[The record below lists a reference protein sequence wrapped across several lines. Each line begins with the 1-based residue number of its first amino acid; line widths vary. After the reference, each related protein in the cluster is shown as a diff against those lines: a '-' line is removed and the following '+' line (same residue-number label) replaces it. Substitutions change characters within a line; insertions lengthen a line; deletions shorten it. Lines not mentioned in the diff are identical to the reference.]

1 MTPEIISFVFGV
13 LLILI
18 GILGGGFEVR
28 KVKIAKVGRG
38 TRLLAVVSGLSF
50 ITLGIAIQSRDT
62 TPEKASSPPVNFTIS
77 DVLGDEQVSERMTVV
92 IDGRNVGD
100 LTVNEQYP
108 RSTITVTVP
117 QEGKYNYVLDTSAVF
132 KGDNAE
138 LHGVGQGTI
147 DVKPEKAF
155 TARSCVNGNTWI
167 ATLMEGS
174 R

>member
-1 MTPEIISFVFGV
+1 MTPEIISFAFGA

-28 KVKIAKVGRG
+28 ELKIPKVGPGVRI
-38 TRLLAVVSGLSF
+38 LAAVGGLSC
-50 ITLGIAIQSRDT
+50 ITLGIGIQSKGT
-62 TPEKASSPPVNFTIS
+62 TPEKTNSSPVNFTIS
-77 DVLGDEQVSERMTVV
+77 DVLGDEQVSEQMTVV

-117 QEGKYNYVLDTSAVF
+117 QEGKYTYVLDASAVF

-138 LHGVGQGTI
+138 LHCVGQGTI
-147 DVKPEKAF
+147 DVKSEKAF
-155 TARSCVNGNTWI
+155 TARGCVSGNRWI

>member
-28 KVKIAKVGRG
+28 KVKIAKVGPG
-38 TRLLAVVSGLSF
+38 TRLLAAVSGLSF

-155 TARSCVNGNTWI
+155 TARGCVNGNTWI